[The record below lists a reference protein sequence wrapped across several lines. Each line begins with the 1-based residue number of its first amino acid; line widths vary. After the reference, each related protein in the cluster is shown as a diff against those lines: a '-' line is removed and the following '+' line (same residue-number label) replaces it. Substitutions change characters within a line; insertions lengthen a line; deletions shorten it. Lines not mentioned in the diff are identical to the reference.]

1 VTPTEH
7 SLAAKSVQMR
17 TSSGKCN
24 KPASAVFA
32 RGHSLRVSK
41 PNPGSLSSIM
51 AKIALKGKCLET
63 LQPLRLQPPVSF
75 TDWKNKV
82 LKMADAIFKP
92 IFILYTRSQKMSEQ
106 TANLL
111 P

>member
-1 VTPTEH
+1 MGVTPTEH

-32 RGHSLRVSK
+32 RGHGLKVSK
-41 PNPGSLSSIM
+41 PNPGSLSAIM

-63 LQPLRLQPPVSF
+63 QQPQRLLPPVSYAA
-75 TDWKNKV
+75 WNIKV

-92 IFILYTRSQKMSEQ
+92 NF
-106 TANLL
+106 
-111 P
+111 